1 MDIEIETIKVFG
13 KGLLLRS
20 VDNIAKNSLVEV
32 YECENPYI
40 LIFTVNIEDG
50 RSRYLRFL
58 CIFVKFYEKIIFLDR

>member
-1 MDIEIETIKVFG
+1 MDIEIETIKVFD

-40 LIFTVNIEDG
+40 LIFTVNIEDE
-50 RSRYLRFL
+50 RSRYLWIL
-58 CIFVKFYEKIIFLDR
+58 CIIVKFI

>member
-50 RSRYLRFL
+50 RSRFQW
-58 CIFVKFYEKIIFLDR
+58 IFAYFCKIYM

>member
-1 MDIEIETIKVFG
+1 MDIEIETIKVFY

-50 RSRYLRFL
+50 RSRYLWIL
-58 CIFVKFYEKIIFLDR
+58 CIIVKFI